1 MDIDKTLRDLALLA
15 SRLALGGS
23 LAAHGA
29 QKLFGI
35 QNGPGLK
42 GTAKMLQSLGFEQSD
57 TVAPL
62 VAASEMTAGTLIAT
76 GALGPIGPAML
87 LSIMLVAIETVHRPK
102 GYWNTEGGFEMNTM
116 YVLNALLLANEGYG
130 SYSLDEMFGWREKMR
145 PMHGWIAL
153 LGGAAAAMLILGQ
166 RSQPPSQQKDTS
178 GGEPQTQTA
187 ATDSKVEATV

>member
-42 GTAKMLQSLGFEQSD
+42 GTAKMLKSLGFEQGD

-62 VAASEMTAGTLIAT
+62 VAASETTAGTLIAL

-102 GYWNTEGGFEMNTM
+102 GYWNTDGGFEMNTM

-130 SYSLDEMFGWREKMR
+130 SYSLDEIFGWREKMR

-166 RSQPPSQQKDTS
+166 RTQQSAPKQSPQSETS
-178 GGEPQTQTA
+178 ENGVAQRDPAGA
-187 ATDSKVEATV
+187 GV